1 MADFGRGVNF
11 VDDRRADGLEDRIG
25 SFSGFSGIN
34 EHEIAWE
41 VLLREMAG

>member
-1 MADFGRGVNF
+1 MIEGLTVRKI
-11 VDDRRADGLEDRIG
+11 GLEV
-25 SFSGFSGIN
+25 FQGFSGIN